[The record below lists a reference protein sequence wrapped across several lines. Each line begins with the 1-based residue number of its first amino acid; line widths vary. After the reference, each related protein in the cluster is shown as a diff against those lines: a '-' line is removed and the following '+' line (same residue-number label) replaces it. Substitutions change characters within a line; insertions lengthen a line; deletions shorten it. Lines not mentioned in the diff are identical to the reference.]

1 MKTVSLTLLI
11 LILSALSSLAGAS
24 TDSLIALSVKFRQN
38 DRALSHRYANEA
50 YQLALQ
56 KGKPGEISLACNE
69 MGVLYYQMGEYLTAV
84 SWYKKALALDK
95 QSGNRKDESMHLNNI
110 GQAYSAMGNFSL
122 ALDYLSDGLLID
134 REFNDSAR
142 IATRLNN
149 IGIVYY
155 KFEQY
160 QKALDF
166 FSEAWKID
174 SLRNDS
180 TNFAA
185 RLNNLGKV
193 YLNAGN
199 YSEAEKCFFRALDA
213 DRKTGNERDA
223 AIRYSNLG
231 QTYKAKGD
239 YSKALGFF
247 QKALEIDT
255 RFSYRPGMA
264 SDLYYIGLCLKKLD
278 KKREAG
284 EYFLMAE
291 KQAELIEDAEILINI
306 YHEMAIIEEQSGN
319 ITRSLDYYKK
329 WALMK
334 DSVFSAESRKKLA
347 DFQSYYETEKKERE
361 LESLQM
367 EMQINQMTLKQK
379 EDELTSQKISKLW
392 FITMFILLIILILFI
407 YFVRIQK
414 EKKKQLRLKQ
424 QLNLY
429 MQKAL
434 IQQMNPHFFFN
445 TLNSIQYYI
454 LKNDKVTSNKYLSM
468 FARLMRTTLNNSQHE
483 SISLADE
490 LEALKT
496 YIELEQLRFVNKFD
510 YRIEIDSEAD
520 VSNINLPPF
529 ILQPYIE
536 NAIWHGLMQMENEK
550 QGMLL
555 LSISR
560 NKNWLIC
567 AIEDNGI
574 GREKAMELSR
584 NSGKH
589 VSLGTRITETRID
602 LINQLYNSKLNVV
615 YKDLYDTQGNPSGT
629 RVEISLGIDE

>member
-1 MKTVSLTLLI
+1 MKTAYITLFI
-11 LILSALSSLAGAS
+11 IWVVVFPATATLSI
-24 TDSLIALSVKFRQN
+24 DSLINLSVTYRQS
-38 DRALSHRYANEA
+38 DRSLSHRYANEA
-50 YQLALQ
+50 YQMALLSE
-56 KGKPGEISLACNE
+56 KPEMISLACNE
-69 MGVLYYQMGEYLTAV
+69 MGVLYYQTGEYMTAV
-84 SWYKKALALDK
+84 SWYKKALAYDR
-95 QSGNRKDESMHLNNI
+95 QTGNRQDEAMRLNNI
-110 GQAYSAMGNFSL
+110 GQAYSSMGNFSL
-122 ALDYLSDGLLID
+122 ALDYLSEALMID
-134 REFNDSAR
+134 REFKDSAR

-155 KFEQY
+155 KFEQF

-166 FSEAWKID
+166 FREAWRID
-174 SLRNDS
+174 SLRKDT
-180 TNFAA
+180 TNFAI

-193 YLNAGN
+193 YLNAGK
-199 YSEAEKCFFRALDA
+199 YAEAEKCFLQALDV
-213 DRKTGNERDA
+213 DKKTKNERDM
-223 AIRYSNLG
+223 AIRFSNLG
-231 QTYKAKGD
+231 QTYAARGD
-239 YSKALGFF
+239 NNKALGFF
-247 QKALEIDT
+247 QKALAIDS

-264 SDLYYIGLCLKKLD
+264 SDLYYIGICLKNTNRTK
-278 KKREAG
+278 EAG

-291 KQAELIEDAEILINI
+291 EQAEMIDDADILIKI
-306 YHEMAIIEEQSGN
+306 YNELARIEEKSGN
-319 ITRSLDYYKK
+319 ISKSLDYYKK
-329 WALMK
+329 WASLK
-334 DSVFSAESRKKLA
+334 DSVYNAESRKKLA
-347 DFQSYYETEKKERE
+347 DFQSYYESEKKERE

-367 EMQINQMTLKQK
+367 EMQINQISLKQK
-379 EDELTSQKISKLW
+379 DDELKSQQISKLW
-392 FITMFILLIILILFI
+392 FITLLILVIILILFV
-407 YFVRIQK
+407 YFVRLQK
-414 EKKKQLRLKQ
+414 EKKKQLQLKQ

-520 VSNINLPPF
+520 VNNISLPPF

-536 NAIWHGLMQMENEK
+536 NAIWHGLMQMENDK

-560 NKNWLIC
+560 KDKWLIC

-574 GREKAMELSR
+574 GREKAMELSH

-602 LINQLYNSKLNVV
+602 LINQLYNSKLNVK
-615 YKDLYDTQGNPSGT
+615 YNDLYDAEGNPSGT